1 MKNKSAIFVPI
12 LIFGFSF
19 ALLSLNIDEE
29 TDYKPI
35 VKSENIDI
43 PADIKSIIDN
53 KCTTCHSDE
62 SSNYKAKMKMNFDK
76 FSNGKYS
83 NGKLVSKFGKMAK
96 KLNANK
102 MPPEKYLAKNPDKK
116 LTEDET
122 KLILTWAAEQRK
134 ALAGE

>member
-1 MKNKSAIFVPI
+1 MKNKPAIFVPLI
-12 LIFGFSF
+12 IFGFSF
-19 ALLSLNIDEE
+19 VLLSLNIDNE
-29 TDYKPI
+29 TKYKSL
-35 VKSENIDI
+35 VKSDNIDI

-102 MPPEKYLAKNPDKK
+102 MPPPKYIAKNPDKK

-122 KLILTWAAEQRK
+122 KLILSWATEQRK
-134 ALAGE
+134 VLAGE